1 MENASKALL
10 IAGGILLALMTLSLV
25 IYMSTSTTRI
35 VQAQNEKKV
44 AKELQ
49 SFNESYE
56 AYNKRLMYGTD
67 VITVYNKAADYNKK
81 GESFISIKVYDKNGN
96 EISISYEK
104 EFKNKVFECVDDAIE
119 YDDETGKI
127 SQMIFREKEVS

>member
-104 EFKNKVFECVDDAIE
+104 EFKNKVFECLDDAIE
-119 YDDETGKI
+119 YDNETGKI

>member
-44 AKELQ
+44 AEELQ

-104 EFKNKVFECVDDAIE
+104 EFKNKIFECVDDSIE
-119 YDDETGKI
+119 YDHETGKI

>member
-104 EFKNKVFECVDDAIE
+104 EFKNKVFECVDAAIE